1 MLLIYLLI
9 KNLYTLYFFDINTLN
24 YFHFFKAMLSSVELA
39 IIIISSYYHLYDIII
54 SKTKKL

>member
-1 MLLIYLLI
+1 MLLIYLLK

-39 IIIISSYYHLYDIII
+39 IIIELSSI
-54 SKTKKL
+54 